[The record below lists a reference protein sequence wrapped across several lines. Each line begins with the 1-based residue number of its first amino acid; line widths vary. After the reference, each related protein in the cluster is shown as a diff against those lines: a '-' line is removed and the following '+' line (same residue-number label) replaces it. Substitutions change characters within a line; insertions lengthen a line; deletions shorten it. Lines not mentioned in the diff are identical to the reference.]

1 MKNYIALASLFI
13 IIFCSC
19 STKTDPFI
27 ISNSNIG
34 LLNDSTKV
42 LELKTIYANDSI
54 VKFDPANPTVSPT
67 ADINILDKN
76 GTELLVLTPNRVLDS
91 TSTIGSVKIS
101 NSNFKTT
108 KGISTSSNFK
118 LLADA
123 YEIKKINNLLRSIV
137 VSVKGLNAD
146 FIIDKKDLP
155 AELRFDMSL
164 NIEASQ
170 IPDEAKIKYIMLYWL

>member
-1 MKNYIALASLFI
+1 MVNDDVICHIFI

-19 STKTDPFI
+19 SNKTDPFI

-54 VKFDPANPTVSPT
+54 VKFDPTNPTVNPT
-67 ADINILDKN
+67 ADINILNKN
-76 GTELLVLTPNRVLDS
+76 GDELLVLTPKRVLDS

-101 NSNFKTT
+101 DPNFKTT
-108 KGISTSSNFK
+108 KGIGTSSNFK
-118 LLADA
+118 SLVDT
-123 YEIKKINNLLRSIV
+123 YEIKKINNLLRSVV

-155 AELRFDMSL
+155 AVLRFNMSL

>member
-1 MKNYIALASLFI
+1 MKNHIALASLFI
-13 IIFCSC
+13 ILFCSC

-54 VKFDPANPTVSPT
+54 VKFDPTNPTVNPT
-67 ADINILDKN
+67 ADINILNKN
-76 GTELLVLTPNRVLDS
+76 GDELLVLTPKRVLDS

-101 NSNFKTT
+101 DPNFKTT
-108 KGISTSSNFK
+108 EGIGTSSNFK
-118 LLADA
+118 SLADT
-123 YEIKKINNLLRSIV
+123 YEIKKINNLLRSVV

-164 NIEASQ
+164 NIEASI
-170 IPDEAKIKYIMLYWL
+170 IPDDAKIKYIMLYWL

>member
-1 MKNYIALASLFI
+1 MPLICPGPTWRGLTSRLLSSSRQSLVPAACRLAAL
-13 IIFCSC
+13 
-19 STKTDPFI
+19 T
-27 ISNSNIG
+27 
-34 LLNDSTKV
+34 
-42 LELKTIYANDSI
+42 
-54 VKFDPANPTVSPT
+54 TVSPT